1 MFQGV
6 NRLLVLSFENE
17 EHRKVH
23 TRYYLP
29 KVEVK
34 DYNAII
40 DVKIFDQPVKSD
52 MRTSDKI
59 RKISINQGDGYNTD
73 LL

>member
-34 DYNAII
+34 DYNDII
-40 DVKIFDQPVKSD
+40 DVKNFL
-52 MRTSDKI
+52 
-59 RKISINQGDGYNTD
+59 ISQLKVIWERLIKFEKFQ
-73 LL
+73 

>member
-29 KVEVK
+29 QVEVK
-34 DYNAII
+34 DYNDII
-40 DVKIFDQPVKSD
+40 DVKNIL
-52 MRTSDKI
+52 
-59 RKISINQGDGYNTD
+59 ISQLKVIWKRLIKFEKFQ
-73 LL
+73 

>member
-23 TRYYLP
+23 TRYYLL

-40 DVKIFDQPVKSD
+40 DVKIFL
-52 MRTSDKI
+52 
-59 RKISINQGDGYNTD
+59 ISQLKVI
-73 LL
+73 

>member
-40 DVKIFDQPVKSD
+40 DVKIFL
-52 MRTSDKI
+52 
-59 RKISINQGDGYNTD
+59 ISQLKVI
-73 LL
+73 